1 MTTISYDRYEFIK
14 AERNDNV
21 LTLALN
27 RPAQYN
33 AIHHELHEELA
44 DVLVDVARDDA
55 TDVIVLT
62 GVGKAFCAG
71 GDLRAMK
78 EHADSYGAPGHYLSH
93 VTAKRIVFGLLDLE
107 KPVIAK
113 VNGAA
118 MGLGATIALF
128 CDVIYM
134 AEHAVIGDPH
144 VKAGVVAGDGGAVI
158 WPQLIGYA
166 RAKEYLMTGDAIKA
180 PEAFRMGL
188 VNHVLPAA
196 ELDAAVQAMAER
208 LANGPRDAIRW
219 SKTAANIGLKQL
231 AHSIMDAS
239 MAYETVTLHSAT
251 HKEAIDAFT
260 EGRQPR
266 FRGL

>member
-1 MTTISYDRYEFIK
+1 MAVDYTRYEFIK
-14 AERNDNV
+14 AERNDNI
-21 LTLALN
+21 LTLTLN

-33 AIHHELHEELA
+33 SIHHELHEELA
-44 DVLVDVARDDA
+44 DIFVDAGKDDA

-62 GVGKAFCAG
+62 GSGKAFCGG

-78 EHADSYGAPGHYLSH
+78 AHSDAHGAPGHYLSH
-93 VTAKRIVFGLLDLE
+93 VSAKRIVYSLLDLE

-118 MGLGATIALF
+118 MGLGATLALF
-128 CDVIYM
+128 CDIIYM
-134 AEHAVIGDPH
+134 ADHAVIGDPH
-144 VKAGVVAGDGGAVI
+144 VKAGVVSGDGGAVI

-188 VNHVLPAA
+188 VNHVLPADQ
-196 ELDAAVQAMAER
+196 LDAAVQAMAER

-219 SKTAANIGLKQL
+219 SKVSANIGLSQL
-231 AHSIMDAS
+231 AHSILDAS
-239 MAYETVTLHSAT
+239 MAYETITLRSPT
-251 HKEAIDAFT
+251 HKEAIDAFS
-260 EGRQPR
+260 EGRPPR

>member
-1 MTTISYDRYEFIK
+1 MTVDYSRYAFIK
-14 AERNDNV
+14 IDRQDNV
-21 LTLALN
+21 LTLTLN
-27 RPAQYN
+27 RPAQFN

-44 DVLVDVARDDA
+44 DIFYDVAKDDA
-55 TDVIVLT
+55 TDVVVLT
-62 GVGKAFCAG
+62 GAGKAFCAG

-78 EHADSYGAPGHYLSH
+78 EHADAYGAPGHYLSR
-93 VTAKRIVFGLLDLE
+93 TSAKRVVYSLLDLE

-113 VNGAA
+113 VNGAC
-118 MGLGATIALF
+118 MGLGATIALL
-128 CDVIYM
+128 CDVIFM
-134 AEHAVIGDPH
+134 ADHAVIGDPH
-144 VKAGVVAGDGGAVI
+144 VKAGVVAGDGGAII

-180 PEAFRMGL
+180 PEAHRLGL

-196 ELDAAVQAMAER
+196 ELDAAVEKMADR

-219 SKTAANIGLKQL
+219 SKVSANIGLRQL
-231 AHSIMDAS
+231 AHSILDAS
-239 MAYETVTLHSAT
+239 MAYETITLHSAT

-260 EGRQPR
+260 DGRPAK

>member
-1 MTTISYDRYEFIK
+1 MTIDYARYEFIK

-21 LTLALN
+21 LTLTLN

-44 DVLVDVARDDA
+44 DVFVDVAKDDA
-55 TDVIVLT
+55 TDVVVIT
-62 GVGKAFCAG
+62 GAGKAFCAG

-78 EHADSYGAPGHYLSH
+78 EHADSHGAPGHYLSR
-93 VTAKRIVFGLLDLE
+93 VSAKRIVYGLLDLE

-144 VKAGVVAGDGGAVI
+144 VKAGVVAGDGGAII

-180 PEAFRMGL
+180 PEAHRMGL
-188 VNHVLPAA
+188 VNHVVPAA

-208 LANGPRDAIRW
+208 LANGPRDAIRF
-219 SKTAANIGLKQL
+219 SKVTANIGLRQL
-231 AHSIMDAS
+231 AHSILDAS
-239 MAYETVTLHSAT
+239 MAYEFVTLRSPT

-260 EGRQPR
+260 EGRAAR